1 MTSTKGFSPPP
12 YPYDRL
18 DELKPLA
25 ERHAGG
31 IVDCSIGTPIDPPPR
46 SVVDALALSDSER
59 SYPPSIGTLAFREQI
74 ATWFDARLGCDVDA
88 VSEIAAAV
96 GTKEFVAGLP
106 HWMKLR
112 DPDRDT
118 VLFPAVSYPS
128 YEMGATLAGCRAVP
142 VPVNDDWSIQLDAVT
157 DEDKERA
164 LLLWVNTPGNPA
176 GGLDDLETVAKWGRS
191 HGIPVFSL
199 YGEVRRPTPAMMG
212 SFDVI
217 LIETVGVGQS
227 ETDAAEVADAV
238 AFCVQPAS
246 GDSLQFMKAGVME
259 IPDILL
265 VTKADLG
272 APARRAAADAQGA
285 LSLAHR
291 DGPPPPVPLVSAAS
305 GAEGV
310 AEALERMLE
319 IAERKVSPHQRHE
332 QAEAHATQTLRERF
346 GAEGLRLAALAA
358 SPETRRS
365 NPFSALQIAE
375 RRLTEAFDALCGSW
389 SQK

>member
-142 VPVNDDWSIQLDAVT
+142 V
-157 DEDKERA
+157 
-164 LLLWVNTPGNPA
+164 
-176 GGLDDLETVAKWGRS
+176 
-191 HGIPVFSL
+191 
-199 YGEVRRPTPAMMG
+199 
-212 SFDVI
+212 
-217 LIETVGVGQS
+217 
-227 ETDAAEVADAV
+227 
-238 AFCVQPAS
+238 
-246 GDSLQFMKAGVME
+246 
-259 IPDILL
+259 
-265 VTKADLG
+265 
-272 APARRAAADAQGA
+272 
-285 LSLAHR
+285 LSLIH
-291 DGPPPPVPLVSAAS
+291 
-305 GAEGV
+305 
-310 AEALERMLE
+310 
-319 IAERKVSPHQRHE
+319 I
-332 QAEAHATQTLRERF
+332 
-346 GAEGLRLAALAA
+346 
-358 SPETRRS
+358 
-365 NPFSALQIAE
+365 
-375 RRLTEAFDALCGSW
+375 
-389 SQK
+389 

>member
-1 MTSTKGFSPPP
+1 MTSAKGFSPPP

-191 HGIPVFSL
+191 HGIPVFSDEC
-199 YGEVRRPTPAMMG
+199 YCEFTW
-212 SFDVI
+212 
-217 LIETVGVGQS
+217 
-227 ETDAAEVADAV
+227 
-238 AFCVQPAS
+238 
-246 GDSLQFMKAGVME
+246 
-259 IPDILL
+259 
-265 VTKADLG
+265 
-272 APARRAAADAQGA
+272 
-285 LSLAHR
+285 
-291 DGPPPPVPLVSAAS
+291 DGPPRTILSSVTDGVVAVHSLSKRSNLAGVRVGFYAGDSAIVDYLREVRKHAGFMVPGPAQAAAVAALS
-305 GAEGV
+305 DQAHVEQQREIYWNRLTRLSSVIAEMGAEAPLPQGGFYLWV
-310 AEALERMLE
+310 PAPNGDAWRFVEQLLEE
-319 IAERKVSPHQRHE
+319 V
-332 QAEAHATQTLRERF
+332 
-346 GAEGLRLAALAA
+346 GLLA
-358 SPETRRS
+358 SPGEFYGPSGSGYVRIAAVQTDDRI
-365 NPFSALQIAE
+365 ALVEQ
-375 RRLTEAFDALCGSW
+375 RLRN
-389 SQK
+389 